1 MVSKS
6 LKSRPLTERT
16 TLEPGVKTMSLA
28 VWWRRGSKPGLILMF
43 LGIAGF
49 VQIPLMWHASTYVQ
63 VLSAELQLIVALGA
77 MAVLGGAYVIMGET
91 MYRWAHIVSK
101 RKIRKRQRAESN
113 WISKLSEFARSKS
126 DMPAFVGVALM
137 TCIFLMF
144 YFVPF
149 GIADSTNLPSWLAT
163 LSFMDALFVYPLGV
177 NIAAI
182 LTAVIASFMN
192 YKIK

>member
-1 MVSKS
+1 MS
-6 LKSRPLTERT
+6 ERT